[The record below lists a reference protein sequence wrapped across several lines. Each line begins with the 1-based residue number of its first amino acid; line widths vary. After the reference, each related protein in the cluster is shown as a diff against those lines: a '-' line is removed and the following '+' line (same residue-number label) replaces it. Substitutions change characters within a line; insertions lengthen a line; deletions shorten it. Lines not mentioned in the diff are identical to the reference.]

1 MTGTSPS
8 PSPPKLAFL
17 GLIMIGFAR
26 TAVEVSGFAPPKI
39 AARTESTWSLQQIET
54 DELARTTYSIY
65 YTLRYTTID
74 LRLLF

>member
-26 TAVEVSGFAPPKI
+26 YGRRGKRVCASKDSSKNRIDVVIAV
-39 AARTESTWSLQQIET
+39 
-54 DELARTTYSIY
+54 D
-65 YTLRYTTID
+65 
-74 LRLLF
+74 

>member
-26 TAVEVSGFAPPKI
+26 YGEVVEVSGFAPPKKDSSKNRIDVVI
-39 AARTESTWSLQQIET
+39 AA
-54 DELARTTYSIY
+54 D
-65 YTLRYTTID
+65 
-74 LRLLF
+74 

>member
-1 MTGTSPS
+1 MTGT
-8 PSPPKLAFL
+8 SPPKLAFL

-26 TAVEVSGFAPPKI
+26 YGEVVEVSGFAPPKI

>member
-26 TAVEVSGFAPPKI
+26 YGEVVEVSGFAPPKKDSSKNRIDVVI
-39 AARTESTWSLQQIET
+39 ASSSTTTTKAFIQQQQQQSTKLSSLI
-54 DELARTTYSIY
+54 
-65 YTLRYTTID
+65 
-74 LRLLF
+74 